1 MTEQQIQDNIADSQ
15 PEVQAE
21 RQYAEEQAER
31 RAGEAEQ
38 RMDSY
43 REERADY
50 IKDKYTPDPLEA
62 CLLSCDTYDEFCQK
76 CNKLLN
82 KQDAL
87 PIDLWNEYWE
97 RYKE

>member
-1 MTEQQIQDNIADSQ
+1 MTEQQIQDNIADAQ
-15 PEVQAE
+15 PERQAE
-21 RQYAEEQAER
+21 GQAI
-31 RAGEAEQ
+31 
-38 RMDSY
+38 
-43 REERADY
+43 ERARDVSFN
-50 IKDKYTPDPLEA
+50 TTFEETALET
-62 CLLSCDTYDEFCQK
+62 CLRESDNYNDFCQK